1 MQKATQYNAM
11 VTVHVT
17 HWSTKQHCPSA
28 TSWDGSG
35 TNSFQYRRSL
45 RKNKIVFRE
54 HNWDVQCSVLFQPV
68 ESAGPGAAGEPAQV
82 PPLLPLLPRQTTD
95 PWPWL

>member
-35 TNSFQYRRSL
+35 TNSFQYTRSL
-45 RKNKIVFRE
+45 RKNKI
-54 HNWDVQCSVLFQPV
+54 
-68 ESAGPGAAGEPAQV
+68 
-82 PPLLPLLPRQTTD
+82 
-95 PWPWL
+95 